1 MDWPTLNISTGQ
13 GEVGD
18 WTLRAVAR
26 PPLSHHDP
34 AFVEIFAR
42 TLGLL
47 QRVYQTEYDVVT
59 LQGEAV
65 LGLEAAAASLVAP
78 GDRVL
83 NLVSGPY
90 GAWYAGYIRRAGGE
104 VVELR
109 VPYNEA
115 IDPED
120 VRRALRADPRIKY
133 LSVVHVETPSGTVNP
148 VREIGRVAREHGVL
162 TIVDTVSGLGG
173 TLLSPEEWGIDV
185 AIAAPQKCLGGL
197 PGLALLSV
205 SPAAWAAMERRPA
218 PLRGSYLSL
227 LDWKDAWL
235 AERRFPYTP
244 SVNLVYALETTLER
258 ALDVGIEQLAARHAL
273 VARACR
279 AGVRALGLRPWPA
292 RDAIAATAVTAVA
305 VPQGLSDGQV
315 RGHLRA
321 RYGVMMS
328 GASGDLAGRVLLLGH
343 MGEAAHPA
351 ALVAALAML
360 ERTLADL
367 GRPVALGAGV
377 GAALAELAG
386 WGAVG
391 DVPRS

>member
-1 MDWPTLNISTGQ
+1 MDWPALNVSTGP

-18 WTLRAVAR
+18 WTLCAAAR

-34 AFVEIFAR
+34 AFVELFAR
-42 TLGLL
+42 TAELL
-47 QRVYQTEYDVVT
+47 RRVYRTEYDVVM

-65 LGLEAAAASLVAP
+65 LALEAAAASLVAP

-83 NLVSGPY
+83 NLVSGSY

-120 VRRALRADPRIKY
+120 VRRALRDDPRIRY
-133 LSVVHVETPSGTVNP
+133 LAVVHVETPSGTVNP
-148 VREIGRVAREHGVL
+148 VREIGRVARERGVL

-185 AIAAPQKCLGGL
+185 AISALQKCLGGL

-205 SPAAWAAMERRPA
+205 SPAAWAAMERHPA
-218 PLRGSYLSL
+218 PVRGSYLSL

-235 AERRFPYTP
+235 AERRFPHTP
-244 SVNLVYALETTLER
+244 SVSLVYALEATLGR
-258 ALDVGIEQLAARHAL
+258 ALDVGIERLAARHAV

-279 AGVRALGLRPWPA
+279 AGVRALELRTWPA
-292 RDAIAATAVTAVA
+292 RDEIAATAVTAVA
-305 VPQGLSDGQV
+305 VPEGLSDAQL
-315 RGHLRA
+315 RGHLRE

-328 GASGDLAGRVLLLGH
+328 GASGDLAGKVFLLGH
-343 MGEAAHPA
+343 MGETARPSVLAAE
-351 ALVAALAML
+351 LAML

-367 GRPVALGAGV
+367 GHPVALGTGV

-386 WGAVG
+386 WGEGGA
-391 DVPRS
+391 

>member
-1 MDWPTLNISTGQ
+1 MDWPALNVSTGP

-18 WTLRAVAR
+18 WTLRAAAR

-34 AFVEIFAR
+34 AFVELFAR
-42 TLGLL
+42 TAELL
-47 QRVYQTEYDVVT
+47 RRVYRTEYDVVM

-65 LGLEAAAASLVAP
+65 LALEAAAASLVAP

-83 NLVSGPY
+83 NLVSGSY

-120 VRRALRADPRIKY
+120 VRRALRDDPRIRY
-133 LSVVHVETPSGTVNP
+133 LAVVHVETPSGTVNP
-148 VREIGRVAREHGVL
+148 VREIGRVARERGVL

-185 AIAAPQKCLGGL
+185 AISAPQKCLGGL

-205 SPAAWAAMERRPA
+205 SPAAWAAMERHPA
-218 PLRGSYLSL
+218 SVRGSYLSL

-235 AERRFPYTP
+235 AERRFPHTP
-244 SVNLVYALETTLER
+244 SVSLVYALEATLGR
-258 ALDVGIEQLAARHAL
+258 ALDVGIERLAARHAV

-279 AGVRALGLRPWPA
+279 AGVRALELRTWPA
-292 RDAIAATAVTAVA
+292 RDEIAATAVTAVA
-305 VPQGLSDGQV
+305 VPEGLSDAQL
-315 RGHLRA
+315 RGHLRE

-328 GASGDLAGRVLLLGH
+328 GASGDLAGKVFLLGH
-343 MGEAAHPA
+343 MGETARPSVLAAE
-351 ALVAALAML
+351 LAML

-367 GRPVALGAGV
+367 GHPVALGTGV

-386 WGAVG
+386 WGEGGA
-391 DVPRS
+391 

>member
-1 MDWPTLNISTGQ
+1 M
-13 GEVGD
+13 
-18 WTLRAVAR
+18 
-26 PPLSHHDP
+26 
-34 AFVEIFAR
+34 
-42 TLGLL
+42 
-47 QRVYQTEYDVVT
+47 

-65 LGLEAAAASLVAP
+65 LALEAAAASLVAP

-83 NLVSGPY
+83 NLVSGSY

-120 VRRALRADPRIKY
+120 VRRALRDDPRIRY
-133 LSVVHVETPSGTVNP
+133 LAVVHVETPSGTVNP
-148 VREIGRVAREHGVL
+148 VREIGRVARERGVL

-185 AIAAPQKCLGGL
+185 AISAPQKCLGGL

-205 SPAAWAAMERRPA
+205 SPAAWAAMERHPA
-218 PLRGSYLSL
+218 PVRGSYLSL

-235 AERRFPYTP
+235 AERRFPHTP
-244 SVNLVYALETTLER
+244 SVSLVYALEATLGR
-258 ALDVGIEQLAARHAL
+258 ALDVGIERLAARHAV

-279 AGVRALGLRPWPA
+279 AGVRALELRTWPA
-292 RDAIAATAVTAVA
+292 RDEIAATAVTAVA
-305 VPQGLSDGQV
+305 VPEGLSDAQL
-315 RGHLRA
+315 RGHLRE

-328 GASGDLAGRVLLLGH
+328 GASGDLAGKVFLLGH
-343 MGEAAHPA
+343 MGETARPSVLAAE
-351 ALVAALAML
+351 LAML

-367 GRPVALGAGV
+367 GHPVALGTGV

-386 WGAVG
+386 WGEGGA
-391 DVPRS
+391 

>member
-1 MDWPTLNISTGQ
+1 MDWPALNVSTGP

-18 WTLRAVAR
+18 WTLRAAAR

-34 AFVEIFAR
+34 AFVELFAR
-42 TLGLL
+42 TAELL
-47 QRVYQTEYDVVT
+47 RRVYRTEYDVVM

-65 LGLEAAAASLVAP
+65 LALEAAAASLVAP

-83 NLVSGPY
+83 NLVSGSY

-120 VRRALRADPRIKY
+120 VRRALRDDPRIRY

-148 VREIGRVAREHGVL
+148 VREIGRVARERGVL

-185 AIAAPQKCLGGL
+185 AISAPQKCLGGL

-205 SPAAWAAMERRPA
+205 SPAAWAAMERHPA
-218 PLRGSYLSL
+218 PVRGSYLSL

-235 AERRFPYTP
+235 AERRFPHTP
-244 SVNLVYALETTLER
+244 SVSLVYALEATLGR
-258 ALDVGIEQLAARHAL
+258 ALDVGIERLAARHAV

-279 AGVRALGLRPWPA
+279 AGVRALELRTWPA
-292 RDAIAATAVTAVA
+292 RDEIAATAVTAVA
-305 VPQGLSDGQV
+305 VPEGLSDAQL
-315 RGHLRA
+315 RGHLRE

-328 GASGDLAGRVLLLGH
+328 GASGDLAGKVFLLGH
-343 MGEAAHPA
+343 MGETARPSVLAAE
-351 ALVAALAML
+351 LAML

-367 GRPVALGAGV
+367 GHPVALGTGV

-386 WGAVG
+386 WGEGGA
-391 DVPRS
+391 

>member
-1 MDWPTLNISTGQ
+1 MDWPALNVSTGP

-18 WTLRAVAR
+18 WTLRAAAR

-34 AFVEIFAR
+34 AFVELFAR
-42 TLGLL
+42 TAELL
-47 QRVYQTEYDVVT
+47 RRVYRTEYDVVM

-65 LGLEAAAASLVAP
+65 LALEAAAASLVAP

-83 NLVSGPY
+83 NLVSGSY

-120 VRRALRADPRIKY
+120 VRRALRDDPRIRY

-148 VREIGRVAREHGVL
+148 VREIGRVARERGVL

-185 AIAAPQKCLGGL
+185 AISAPQKCLGGL

-205 SPAAWAAMERRPA
+205 SPAAWAAMERHPA
-218 PLRGSYLSL
+218 SVRGSYLSL

-235 AERRFPYTP
+235 AERRFPHTP
-244 SVNLVYALETTLER
+244 SVSLVYALEATLGR
-258 ALDVGIEQLAARHAL
+258 ALDVGIERLAARHAV

-279 AGVRALGLRPWPA
+279 AGVRALELRTWPA
-292 RDAIAATAVTAVA
+292 RDEIAATAVTAVA
-305 VPQGLSDGQV
+305 VPEGLSDAQL
-315 RGHLRA
+315 RGHLRE

-328 GASGDLAGRVLLLGH
+328 GASGDLAGKVFLLGH
-343 MGEAAHPA
+343 MGETARPSVLAAE
-351 ALVAALAML
+351 LAML

-367 GRPVALGAGV
+367 GHPVALGTGV

-386 WGAVG
+386 WGEGGA
-391 DVPRS
+391 

>member
-1 MDWPTLNISTGQ
+1 MDWPALNVSTGP

-18 WTLRAVAR
+18 WTLRAAAR

-34 AFVEIFAR
+34 AFVELFAR
-42 TLGLL
+42 TAELL
-47 QRVYQTEYDVVT
+47 RRVYRTEYDVVM

-65 LGLEAAAASLVAP
+65 LALEAAAASLVAP

-83 NLVSGPY
+83 NLVSGSY

-120 VRRALRADPRIKY
+120 VRRALRDDPRIRY
-133 LSVVHVETPSGTVNP
+133 LAVVHVETPSGTVNP
-148 VREIGRVAREHGVL
+148 VREIGRVARERGVL

-185 AIAAPQKCLGGL
+185 AISAPQKCLGGL

-205 SPAAWAAMERRPA
+205 SPAAWAAMERHPA
-218 PLRGSYLSL
+218 PVRGSYLSL

-235 AERRFPYTP
+235 AERRFPHTP
-244 SVNLVYALETTLER
+244 SVSLVYALEATLGR
-258 ALDVGIEQLAARHAL
+258 ALDVGIERLAARHAV

-279 AGVRALGLRPWPA
+279 AGVRALELRTWPA
-292 RDAIAATAVTAVA
+292 RDEIAATAVTAVA
-305 VPQGLSDGQV
+305 VPEGLSDAQL
-315 RGHLRA
+315 RGHLRE

-328 GASGDLAGRVLLLGH
+328 GASGDLAGKVFLLGH
-343 MGEAAHPA
+343 MGETARPSVLAAE
-351 ALVAALAML
+351 LAML

-367 GRPVALGAGV
+367 GHPVALGTGV

-386 WGAVG
+386 WGEGGA
-391 DVPRS
+391 

>member
-1 MDWPTLNISTGQ
+1 MDWPALNVSTGP

-18 WTLRAVAR
+18 WTLRAAAR

-34 AFVEIFAR
+34 AFVELFAR
-42 TLGLL
+42 TAELL
-47 QRVYQTEYDVVT
+47 RRVYRTEYDVVM

-65 LGLEAAAASLVAP
+65 LALEAAAASLVAP

-83 NLVSGPY
+83 NLVSGSY

-120 VRRALRADPRIKY
+120 VRRALRDDPRIRY
-133 LSVVHVETPSGTVNP
+133 LAVVHVETPSGTVNP
-148 VREIGRVAREHGVL
+148 VREIGRVARERGVL

-185 AIAAPQKCLGGL
+185 AISAPQKCLGGL

-205 SPAAWAAMERRPA
+205 SPAAWAAMERHPA
-218 PLRGSYLSL
+218 PVRGSYLSL

-235 AERRFPYTP
+235 VERRFPHTP
-244 SVNLVYALETTLER
+244 SVSLVYALEATLGR
-258 ALDVGIEQLAARHAL
+258 ALDVGIERLAARHAV

-279 AGVRALGLRPWPA
+279 AGVRALELRTWPA
-292 RDAIAATAVTAVA
+292 RDEIAATAVTAVA
-305 VPQGLSDGQV
+305 VPEGLSDAQL
-315 RGHLRA
+315 RGHLRE

-328 GASGDLAGRVLLLGH
+328 GASGDLAGKVFLLGH
-343 MGEAAHPA
+343 MGEIARPSVLAAE
-351 ALVAALAML
+351 LAML

-367 GRPVALGAGV
+367 GHPVALGTGV

-386 WGAVG
+386 WGEG
-391 DVPRS
+391 GG